1 MSIYLCRPYYVLII
15 IDITTYTCECIFK
28 RGSDYINLVLL
39 VFLASPPLSDPL
51 CIQRTTT
58 RRILGAGVGEEL
70 HTQWGPVLVGTA
82 CWPLWLVSQRWLCAE
97 SAIHWAAGL
106 IKRGSL
112 GGWLSIRGSQPVA
125 VLLRKLGTC
134 VLVENDQ
141 GTKVPQA
148 LPQPLAFISF
158 RLTLATNKRPG
169 TWGSGDT
176 ATQDVP
182 SSTYFLPVCLIC
194 PRESSS
200 GILQGACGCNDSKTS
215 NNKVINLGLPQQLSA
230 EGIQPRSIMWPW
242 RSESCGLESHE
253 EPCSPRISRPSFAWI
268 CEHAYITPSS
278 DGLQEPGRMWTRD
291 VCPTPCFLPPQI
303 TRL

>member
-1 MSIYLCRPYYVLII
+1 MCSADVVS
-15 IDITTYTCECIFK
+15 YTCECLFK

-70 HTQWGPVLVGTA
+70 HTQWGPVLEVGTA
-82 CWPLWLVSQRWLCAE
+82 CWPLWLASQRRLCAE

-148 LPQPLAFISF
+148 LPQLLAFISF
-158 RLTLATNKRPG
+158 RLSLAANKRPG

-194 PRESSS
+194 PRESIS

-215 NNKVINLGLPQQLSA
+215 NNKVINLGLPQQLSGRGHPA
-230 EGIQPRSIMWPW
+230 QEHLVAVKVRVLPARVG
-242 RSESCGLESHE
+242 E
-253 EPCSPRISRPSFAWI
+253 EPCSPCVSRPSFARVR
-268 CEHAYITPSS
+268 EHSYVTPSGVVVCRS
-278 DGLQEPGRMWTRD
+278 QADCGPGMYA
-291 VCPTPCFLPPQI
+291 
-303 TRL
+303 